1 MMKPT
6 TALELSF
13 QNDGADKPDGGSTGG
28 VLWPSRICYLVAV
41 ATTLWA
47 VASIL
52 FPPSAFPLPPLMS
65 SVTVVNQ
72 HPPASPPPPSEDDRT
87 NVTADRCAGRYIYV
101 YRLPPRFNDDI
112 VRGCRALRP
121 WMDMCPYMANC
132 GLGRPLRDEGGGGGG
147 GVFPG
152 RGWYATDQFM
162 LDVIFRC
169 RMRRYECLTG
179 DPARASAVFV
189 PAYAS
194 LDGGRYL
201 WNSTAT
207 RDALALDLVAW
218 LARRPEWRA
227 TGGRDHFLVAGRT
240 AWDFLRKTDGDDDWG
255 TKLLN
260 IPAVRNMTAL
270 VLEMDPWNPS
280 SHLAVP
286 YPTNF
291 HPATAADVR
300 AWQAKARAFKRRWL
314 FSFVGAARPG
324 SNKTVRAEILQQ
336 CGASSRCGMFRCN
349 KGSQCEAAPG
359 AMMRVLE
366 SSSFCLQ
373 PRGDTATRRST
384 FDAVLAGCIP
394 VFFHP
399 DSAYTQYAEHI
410 PAEPGRWS
418 VLIMHTDVTDRNV
431 SIEETLAKIPPA
443 AVKAMRKEVIRLI
456 PRFVYA
462 DPRSPR
468 VDFKDAFDIAVDV
481 VLHRVAKR
489 RRGDVDG
496 R

>member
-1 MMKPT
+1 
-6 TALELSF
+6 
-13 QNDGADKPDGGSTGG
+13 
-28 VLWPSRICYLVAV
+28 
-41 ATTLWA
+41 
-47 VASIL
+47 
-52 FPPSAFPLPPLMS
+52 
-65 SVTVVNQ
+65 
-72 HPPASPPPPSEDDRT
+72 
-87 NVTADRCAGRYIYV
+87 
-101 YRLPPRFNDDI
+101 
-112 VRGCRALRP
+112 
-121 WMDMCPYMANC
+121 
-132 GLGRPLRDEGGGGGG
+132 
-147 GVFPG
+147 
-152 RGWYATDQFM
+152 
-162 LDVIFRC
+162 
-169 RMRRYECLTG
+169 
-179 DPARASAVFV
+179 
-189 PAYAS
+189 
-194 LDGGRYL
+194 
-201 WNSTAT
+201 
-207 RDALALDLVAW
+207 
-218 LARRPEWRA
+218 
-227 TGGRDHFLVAGRT
+227 
-240 AWDFLRKTDGDDDWG
+240 
-255 TKLLN
+255 
-260 IPAVRNMTAL
+260 MTAL

>member
-6 TALELSF
+6 TTTTTLELSF
-13 QNDGADKPDGGSTGG
+13 QKDGADKPDGGTAPPCFARAAAVGVGG
-28 VLWPSRICYLVAV
+28 QPDQRDRR
-41 ATTLWA
+41 
-47 VASIL
+47 
-52 FPPSAFPLPPLMS
+52 PL
-65 SVTVVNQ
+65 
-72 HPPASPPPPSEDDRT
+72 R
-87 NVTADRCAGRYIYV
+87 GRYIYV

-132 GLGRPLRDEGGGGGG
+132 GLGRPLRDEGGV
-147 GVFPG
+147 VFPG

-169 RMRRYECLTG
+169 RMRRYDCHTG
-179 DPARASAVFV
+179 DPARASAIFV

-270 VLEMDPWNPS
+270 VLEIDPWNRS
-280 SHLAVP
+280 NHLAVP

-300 AWQAKARAFKRRWL
+300 AWQEKARALERRWL

-324 SNKTVRAEILQQ
+324 SNKTVRAQILQQ
-336 CGASSRCGMFRCN
+336 CGASSRCGMFRCK
-349 KGSQCEAAPG
+349 KGAECEAAPG
-359 AMMRVLE
+359 AMMRVFE

-373 PRGDTATRRST
+373 PRGDTTTRRST

-399 DSAYTQYAEHI
+399 DSAYTQYADHI
-410 PAEPGRWS
+410 PAEPERWS

-431 SIEETLAKIPPA
+431 SIEETLGKIPPA
-443 AVKAMRKEVIRLI
+443 AVKAMREEVIRLI
-456 PRFVYA
+456 PSLVYA
-462 DPRSPR
+462 DPRSTR

-481 VLHRVAKR
+481 VLDRVAKR